1 MAKNIKEMTIKELE
15 DELTS
20 IEQHIN
26 WVSHGMGELRY
37 REALYE
43 EVNQR
48 GYEIVV
54 EKIVTLKEKNT
65 EQ

>member
-1 MAKNIKEMTIKELE
+1 MAKNIKEMTLKELE

-43 EVNQR
+43 EVNSR
-48 GYEIVV
+48 GYEITIQ
-54 EKIVTLKEKNT
+54 KIVTLVEKNN
-65 EQ
+65 EE